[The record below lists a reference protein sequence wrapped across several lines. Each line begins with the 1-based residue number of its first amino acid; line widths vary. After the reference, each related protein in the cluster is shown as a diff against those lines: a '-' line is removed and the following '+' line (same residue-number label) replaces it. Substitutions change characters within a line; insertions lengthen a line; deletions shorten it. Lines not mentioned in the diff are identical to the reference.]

1 MKLPTIIL
9 LLASANALAGEAE
22 ICKGNIKVRSFLSEW
37 VEGDRTVSI
46 LTTIQGSEAS
56 RERGRIAYQ
65 ADLNSDGNPDY
76 IFESFD
82 SQGAARDRTFGIFVQ
97 CKGFL
102 HFVGGDYFA
111 GVKEAGSTSN
121 NYKDVAFLS
130 YRRNES
136 DEIMYVK
143 GQALTRLHVWSFNP
157 SSGRYEGDMD

>member
-1 MKLPTIIL
+1 MKLSTIIL
-9 LLASANALAGEAE
+9 LLISINALAGEPE
-22 ICKGNIKVRSFLSEW
+22 VCKGNIKARSFLSEW
-37 VEGDRTVSI
+37 REGDRAVSI
-46 LTTIQGSEAS
+46 LTTIQGSEVS

-65 ADLNSDGNPDY
+65 ADLNSDDNPDY

-82 SQGAARDRTFGIFVQ
+82 SQGSAKDRTFGIFVQ

-111 GVKEAGSTSN
+111 GVEEAGSTSN

-130 YRRNES
+130 YQRNDL
-136 DEIMYVK
+136 DEIIYVK
-143 GQALTRLHVWSFNP
+143 GQALTRLHFWSFNP